1 MAYQKLTKQ
10 RYYANN
16 VGLFYRAEE
25 IQELVQEL
33 YSQKNITEAQIPAFR
48 TVLKRKDL
56 PGYMEELGILFPD
69 NTQEKSKGDFEG
81 TLYFLMKE
89 IYYRDF
95 IVKDKAAAYFLR
107 QSIKIRNRVK
117 KKISIQSVLRKTFID
132 M

>member
-1 MAYQKLTKQ
+1 
-10 RYYANN
+10 
-16 VGLFYRAEE
+16 
-25 IQELVQEL
+25 
-33 YSQKNITEAQIPAFR
+33 
-48 TVLKRKDL
+48 
-56 PGYMEELGILFPD
+56 MEELGILFPD

-95 IVKDKAAAYFLR
+95 IVKDKAALIFLR